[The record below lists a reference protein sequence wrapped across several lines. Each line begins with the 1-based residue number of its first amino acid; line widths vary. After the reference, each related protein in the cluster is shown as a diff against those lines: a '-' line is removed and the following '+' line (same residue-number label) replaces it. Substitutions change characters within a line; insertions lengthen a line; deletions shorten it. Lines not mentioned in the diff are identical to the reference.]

1 MSRILDLPM
10 THEVT
15 YVPAGRRNSVTS
27 KYRLPVR
34 VEVEEAASSE
44 FEPLL
49 RFNAGPDV
57 FNAAGLEPMAR
68 LMGNVVHIV
77 RGREVYAPID
87 EAHFSGI
94 MTPSISRD
102 RDFQVPFIRTA
113 AERLQEQAPFLE
125 TSARSIEVDGRDEAV
140 AMAHEIAS
148 NLVFVDG
155 KLFKRVN
162 PPIFDLRSNY
172 RLLTDV
178 YQQDRPLFGLDLP
191 CTEVGRMLPMF
202 GLSPDLVTCSL
213 DVPVDLAHARR
224 ALRTMLATVKM
235 ENEARVAG
243 LAWRISH
250 HDLSRRIDRIST
262 PADVVGVA
270 REFNMRFSSSPAFT
284 DGTFPKMLL
293 RLVEFYASYD
303 ADVVIPGEVALTFE
317 SRDDKVTLVEIDG
330 HLYRRSDPMNAA
342 HQSMDLDF
350 EDMHPVVVDQQGI
363 FWAKVQPPML
373 GYNGGGQTYFFQT
386 LPKPGMGITLPA
398 TAGSGIAAALSRHA
412 GRDIAFPAGLT
423 VGRGTDALSAEYRR
437 HEMTIVSAYALQALE
452 ESFSTT
458 PFTEVID
465 GLAAA
470 VMTLRRDHDDGV
482 AVERDLA
489 DLAERG
495 CRAILDIPKADKVW
509 TLEKQ
514 FDLVRSVM
522 GAVMDTVPTQTQD
535 MDSRAPAL

>member
-1 MSRILDLPM
+1 MRDKESRMSRILDLPM

-125 TSARSIEVDGRDEAV
+125 TSARSIEADGRDEAV
-140 AMAHEIAS
+140 AMAHEIAA

-191 CTEVGRMLPMF
+191 CTEVGHMLPMF

-213 DVPVDLAHARR
+213 DMPVDLAHARR

-235 ENEARVAG
+235 ENEARGAG
-243 LAWRISH
+243 LAWRISR

-262 PADVVGVA
+262 PADVVSVA
-270 REFNMRFSSSPAFT
+270 REFHLRFSSSPAFT

-293 RLVEFYASYD
+293 RLIEFYGSYD
-303 ADVVIPGEVALTFE
+303 AKLVVPGEVALTFE

-342 HQSMDLDF
+342 HLSMDLDF
-350 EDMHPVVVDQQGI
+350 EDMHPVVVDEEGILWAQG
-363 FWAKVQPPML
+363 AASDARLQRRRPDVLLPDSAEA
-373 GYNGGGQTYFFQT
+373 GNGHHSSGNGGPRHRRGAVQARRARYC
-386 LPKPGMGITLPA
+386 LPGRAHG
-398 TAGSGIAAALSRHA
+398 GSGHRRAFGGVSPARDDHRLRLRPSGAGGELLHHA
-412 GRDIAFPAGLT
+412 FHRSDRRPGRCGD
-423 VGRGTDALSAEYRR
+423 DASAR
-437 HEMTIVSAYALQALE
+437 
-452 ESFSTT
+452 
-458 PFTEVID
+458 P
-465 GLAAA
+465 
-470 VMTLRRDHDDGV
+470 
-482 AVERDLA
+482 
-489 DLAERG
+489 
-495 CRAILDIPKADKVW
+495 
-509 TLEKQ
+509 
-514 FDLVRSVM
+514 
-522 GAVMDTVPTQTQD
+522 
-535 MDSRAPAL
+535 